1 MKSRREF
8 LHKAGLGIGAL
19 GVSSLAL
26 PGGGLLS
33 YANAADL
40 AAGIDDPLA
49 PKKPHFPGKAKSVI
63 WLHMDG
69 APSHL
74 DLFDYKPE
82 LIRLAG
88 TPTPDSFT
96 QGIQLAT
103 RAVTPTSSSSPSGN
117 GSSTGRAG
125 PGSPTCCRTW
135 PSVLTTSP
143 SSSPA

>member
-103 RAVTPTSSSSPSGN
+103 RGGDSNKLFIS
-117 GSSTGRAG
+117 
-125 PGSPTCCRTW
+125 
-135 PSVLTTSP
+135 
-143 SSSPA
+143 